1 MDQDLAFWVG
11 LNYLEG
17 IGPQRF
23 KLLLDYFGTAKAAY
37 EAGEKIWR
45 ELGLPDKVVRD
56 FLEHRKIFKPVEFLE
71 KTLKK
76 NIKVIRFTDKDYPRG
91 LKQISDCP
99 PILYIMGEIRPEDE
113 IAIGVVG
120 TRKISGYGRE
130 VTEILTRDL
139 VASGLTIVS
148 GMALGVDTVAHQT
161 TIENGGRTIA
171 VLGTGVD
178 VIYPP
183 QNRDLH
189 AEIVKHGAVVS
200 EMAPGKFVS
209 RGVFPARNRI
219 IAGLSLGVIVTE
231 GAEDSGAL
239 ITAKDAANYGREV
252 FAVPGPITSY
262 LSAASSILIKNGA
275 KLVYNVKDILDELK
289 LETRS
294 LKLEAKKVIADNPDE
309 AKILEIL
316 TNGELHIDM
325 IVKIAGMKV
334 SEVSG
339 LLTLMEIKGK
349 IKNLG
354 GMIYRIA
361 R

>member
-1 MDQDLAFWVG
+1 MAFWVG

-23 KLLLDYFGTAKAAY
+23 KLLLDYFGTAKTAY
-37 EAGEKIWR
+37 EASEKIWK
-45 ELGLPDKVVRD
+45 ELGLPNKVVDD
-56 FLEHRKIFKPVEFLE
+56 FLKFRQSFNPQKFLDETLIKDIKI
-71 KTLKK
+71 
-76 NIKVIRFTDKDYPRG
+76 IRFTDKDYPSN

-99 PILYIMGEIRPEDE
+99 PILYIMGEIRPEDGLS
-113 IAIGVVG
+113 IGVVG
-120 TRKISGYGRE
+120 TRKISGYGWE

-161 TIENGGRTIA
+161 AIETSGRTIA

-178 VIYPP
+178 VIYPA

-189 AEIVKHGAVVS
+189 AEIIKHGAVVS
-200 EMAPGKFVS
+200 EMAPGKYVV

-219 IAGLSLGVIVTE
+219 IAGLSLGVVVTE

-289 LETRS
+289 LETRN
-294 LKLEAKKVIADNPDE
+294 LKLEAKKVIPENADE
-309 AKILEIL
+309 EKILKIL
-316 TNGELHIDM
+316 AKENLHIDT
-325 IVKIAGMKV
+325 IVKISGM
-334 SEVSG
+334 EVSRVSS

-354 GMIYRIA
+354 KMTYAITR
-361 R
+361 